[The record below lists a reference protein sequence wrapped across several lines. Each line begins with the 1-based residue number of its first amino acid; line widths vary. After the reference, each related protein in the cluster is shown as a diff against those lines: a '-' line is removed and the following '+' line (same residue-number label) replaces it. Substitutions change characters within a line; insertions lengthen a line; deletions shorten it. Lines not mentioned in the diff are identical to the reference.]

1 METDKYLTLISETSN
16 VDNYTVRFTDQLTF
30 GEDWEVALVQAY
42 LPHRDS
48 HFRESFKKYFPN
60 NRIIAQMV
68 VHYKTS
74 PSATTSTGTS
84 ATVRI
89 DDIVDG
95 INKGTTKLD
104 VLKMIYA
111 AAWNKIMYV
120 LKTDATVTAAYPE
133 DDKGNVL
140 HQTLEETKYGVTL
153 KGYAVKGGR
162 FTLNKTLA
170 QMMGIL
176 DVAGTGLGSGMRF
189 VFRDNANIRR
199 TDTFTYDSEEI
210 NLFSGV
216 DWVFTTLHT
225 PWSSRYI
232 PETAYQHVDIN
243 CDMIIPQQAN
253 NNNYKYTLH
262 HAEVPDD
269 DSLVIPH
276 KRMYMKLH
284 TTSYSSAQIWIRHE
298 PSISDI
304 VPTVP
309 FEKTRVTLHFRKKPS
324 QIITSQTV

>member
-1 METDKYLTLISETSN
+1 
-16 VDNYTVRFTDQLTF
+16 
-30 GEDWEVALVQAY
+30 
-42 LPHRDS
+42 
-48 HFRESFKKYFPN
+48 
-60 NRIIAQMV
+60 MV

-95 INKGTTKLD
+95 IHKGTTKLD

-120 LKTDATVTAAYPE
+120 LKTDATVTAAYPK

-176 DVAGTGLGSGMRF
+176 DAAGTGLGSGMRF
-189 VFRDNANIRR
+189 VF
-199 TDTFTYDSEEI
+199 
-210 NLFSGV
+210 
-216 DWVFTTLHT
+216 
-225 PWSSRYI
+225 
-232 PETAYQHVDIN
+232 
-243 CDMIIPQQAN
+243 
-253 NNNYKYTLH
+253 
-262 HAEVPDD
+262 
-269 DSLVIPH
+269 
-276 KRMYMKLH
+276 
-284 TTSYSSAQIWIRHE
+284 
-298 PSISDI
+298 
-304 VPTVP
+304 
-309 FEKTRVTLHFRKKPS
+309 
-324 QIITSQTV
+324 